1 MSGMAPSKSLKPWRC
16 GCDEPLWTAIDGGR
30 CVRHVYPMSGTRYA
44 QFCALAR
51 AAEIIG
57 ERWTLLIIRELLLAP
72 MRFGDLAARL
82 NDVSPALLTG
92 RLNALMEHGV
102 VRRTTLP
109 APFNAQVYELT
120 ETGRAIQPAIR
131 ELIRWGGRFLFPM
144 REGDTFEPDWV
155 LLALDAI
162 AERSPTPVCRITLRV
177 PSPGGFAPFIIEGG
191 PQGTRIA
198 KGELAEGA
206 AIESP
211 FDVLLQILA
220 RQLPL
225 AQAAASKQVRL
236 EGNERTLRRLPQ
248 LFDLATARR

>member
-1 MSGMAPSKSLKPWRC
+1 
-16 GCDEPLWTAIDGGR
+16 
-30 CVRHVYPMSGTRYA
+30 MSGTRYA

-72 MRFGDLAARL
+72 MRFGDLEARL

-92 RLNALMEHGV
+92 RLNALIENGV
-102 VRRTTLP
+102 VRRATLP

-120 ETGRAIQPAIR
+120 EVGRAIQPAIR

-144 REGDTFEPDWV
+144 RSDDVFEPDWV

-162 AERSPTPVCRITLRV
+162 AERAPTPACRITLRV
-177 PSPGGFAPFIIEGG
+177 PHSEGVAAFSIEGG

-206 AIESP
+206 AIETR
-211 FDVLLQILA
+211 FDTFLQILA
-220 RQLPL
+220 RQLSL
-225 AQAAASKQVRL
+225 EDAVASKQVCL
-236 EGNERTLRRLPQ
+236 EGSERTLRRLPQ

>member
-1 MSGMAPSKSLKPWRC
+1 
-16 GCDEPLWTAIDGGR
+16 
-30 CVRHVYPMSGTRYA
+30 MSGTRYA

-72 MRFGDLAARL
+72 MRFGDLEARL

-92 RLNALMEHGV
+92 RLNALIENGV
-102 VRRTTLP
+102 VRRATLP

-120 ETGRAIQPAIR
+120 EVGRAIQPAIR

-144 REGDTFEPDWV
+144 RSDDVFEPDWV

-162 AERSPTPVCRITLRV
+162 AERAPTPACRITLRV
-177 PSPGGFAPFIIEGG
+177 PHSEGVAACSIEGG

-206 AIESP
+206 AIETR
-211 FDVLLQILA
+211 FDTFLQILA
-220 RQLPL
+220 RQLSL
-225 AQAAASKQVRL
+225 EDAVASKQVCL
-236 EGNERTLRRLPQ
+236 EGSERTLRRLPQ

>member
-1 MSGMAPSKSLKPWRC
+1 
-16 GCDEPLWTAIDGGR
+16 
-30 CVRHVYPMSGTRYA
+30 MSGTRYT

-51 AAEIIG
+51 AAEIVG

-82 NDVSPALLTG
+82 GEVSPALLTG
-92 RLNALMEHGV
+92 RLNALIEHGV

-120 ETGRAIQPAIR
+120 EIGRAIQPAIR

-144 REGDTFEPDWV
+144 REGDAFEPDWV

-162 AERSPTPVCRITLRV
+162 AERAPTPACRITLRV
-177 PSPGGFAPFIIEGG
+177 PHPEGLAGFIIEGG
-191 PQGTRIA
+191 EQGTRIA
-198 KGELAEGA
+198 KGELTDGA
-206 AIESP
+206 AIEAR
-211 FDVLLQILA
+211 FDVFLQILA

-225 AQAAASKQVRL
+225 DVAAANRQVRL
-236 EGNERTLRRLPQ
+236 EGNERTLRKLPQ